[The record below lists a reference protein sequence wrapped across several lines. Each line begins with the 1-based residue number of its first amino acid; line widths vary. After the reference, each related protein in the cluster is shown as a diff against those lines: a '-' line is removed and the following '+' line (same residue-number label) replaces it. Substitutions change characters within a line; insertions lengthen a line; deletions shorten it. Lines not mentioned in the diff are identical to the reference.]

1 MITRVANTDL
11 NDLGKIHL
19 AVVIPAYQVEK
30 KLQHVLDG
38 IPKFIRTIIVVD
50 DCSRD
55 GTLEIAKK
63 NKPKRIHVL
72 HLRKN
77 HGVGG
82 AMLYGMSL
90 ALELGADI
98 VIKMDGDGQ
107 MDPDFLPALLQP
119 ILEGRADYAKG
130 NRFMHST
137 SLQKMP
143 SSRRVGNIG
152 LTFMTKMA
160 SGYWNIFDPV
170 NGFFAIHRTALGVL
184 DASEIDEGYFFE
196 SSMLVALRLARA
208 VVCDVAIP
216 ARYGDEPSSMSLAKV
231 AMEFPVK
238 LFRMYMKRLYHQYF
252 LHDMNAGSLLMV
264 FSVPLLLFGLI
275 WGIAKWIE
283 SAVTGVVA
291 STGTVLLAVLPIILG
306 VQFLTQALIFD
317 TNSVPTSPLLKESNV
332 QLAFHRE
339 QPLIQGFLE
348 NHPDDFDLI
357 S

>member
-1 MITRVANTDL
+1 MITRIANTDL

-19 AVVIPAYQVEK
+19 AVVIPAYQVEQ
-30 KLQHVLDG
+30 KLQLVLDG
-38 IPKFIRTIIVVD
+38 IPKFIRTIVVVD
-50 DCSRD
+50 DCSSD
-55 GTLEIAKK
+55 GTLSIAK
-63 NKPKRIHVL
+63 NNRSKRIHVL

-90 ALELGADI
+90 ALQLGVEI

-107 MDPDFLPALLQP
+107 MDPEFLPALLQP
-119 ILEGRADYAKG
+119 ILEGRVDYSKG
-130 NRFMHST
+130 NRFLHSAA
-137 SLQKMP
+137 LKKMP
-143 SSRRVGNIG
+143 ASRRIGNVG

-160 SGYWNIFDPV
+160 SGYWNIFDPA
-170 NGFFAIHRTALGVL
+170 NGYFAIHRTALNML
-184 DASEIDEGYFFE
+184 DASQIDEGYFFE
-196 SSMLVALRLARA
+196 SSMLLALRLARA
-208 VVCDVAIP
+208 TVCDVAIP

-231 AMEFPVK
+231 ALEFPGK

-252 LHDMNAGSLLMV
+252 LYDMNAGSLLMV

-275 WGIAKWIE
+275 WGIAKWIQ

-306 VQFLTQALIFD
+306 VQFLTQALVFD
-317 TNSVPTSPLLKESNV
+317 TNSVPTIPLLKEGNT
-332 QLAFHRE
+332 QAAFYKE
-339 QPLIQGFLE
+339 QPLIQGFLK